1 MSSVD
6 ETTAAQQEE
15 TAPRR
20 PASLWKH
27 RDFLLYWFSQTVS
40 RSGSRIAEFALPLTA
55 IFLFDASSQELGVVS
70 ALAYAPYLFMTL
82 FAGVWIDRSRK
93 RRVLMT
99 AELGR
104 VVALSAVLGIYLAD
118 GLSLVTLYGV
128 ALVLGM
134 CAVLF
139 DISGAAYLPSLVQ
152 RDQLVDGN
160 AKLQATIV
168 VTQSGG
174 PAVGGLL
181 TQLLSAPAV
190 LAGSVFSPI
199 LSLLSLCAMR
209 HREPRPEPSAEK
221 RATFREIRE
230 ALRFIAHDRY
240 LRFLTLR
247 SGVNNIF
254 FTARNTLLPLF
265 VLQTLALSPG
275 SLGIILGAG
284 SVGGFVGALC
294 SRPLAKRMGPGR
306 VVVLGYG
313 GSSLSQ
319 VVLPLATGPTA
330 VALGM
335 LIPMFFVSG
344 LFMTIGN
351 TNVAALQQMMI
362 PRHRL
367 GRVLA
372 GMRTVTWGSMPVGAL
387 AGGFL
392 GALIGVREAL
402 AVAAMGFCLSAL
414 WMALSPVAKLRRWP
428 EPPED

>member
-1 MSSVD
+1 MSGVEEESGD
-6 ETTAAQQEE
+6 QQAETTS
-15 TAPRR
+15 RR
-20 PASLWKH
+20 AASLWKH

-40 RSGSRIAEFALPLTA
+40 RGGSRIAEFALPLAA
-55 IFLFDASSQELGVVS
+55 IFLFDASSEELGIAN
-70 ALAYAPYLFMTL
+70 ALAYAPYLFLTL

-93 RRVLMT
+93 RRVLMA
-99 AELGR
+99 AEVGRIVTLG
-104 VVALSAVLGIYLAD
+104 AVLGLYLAD
-118 GLSLVTLYGV
+118 DLSLVLLYGV

-139 DISGAAYLPSLVQ
+139 DVSGAAYLPSLVG
-152 RDQLVDGN
+152 RDQLVEGN

-174 PAVGGLL
+174 PALGGLL
-181 TQLLSAPAV
+181 TQLFSAPAV
-190 LAGSVFSPI
+190 LAGAILSPV
-199 LSLLSLCAMR
+199 LSLLTLSALR
-209 HREPRPEPSAEK
+209 HREPRPEASAEG

-230 ALRFIAHDRY
+230 SLQFIARDRY

-275 SLGIILGAG
+275 SLGIILAAG
-284 SVGGFVGALC
+284 SVGGFVGAIC
-294 SRPLAKRMGPGR
+294 SRPLVERMGPGR
-306 VVVLGYG
+306 VIVLGYA

-319 VVLPLATGPTA
+319 VVLPLATGPMA

-372 GMRTVTWGSMPVGAL
+372 GMRTVTWGSMPIGAL

-402 AVAAMGFCLSAL
+402 AVAAVGFCLSAL
-414 WMALSPVAKLRRWP
+414 WIAVSPVAKLRRWP
-428 EPPED
+428 DPPEE